1 MKIPVNRCKKLLHS
15 IMYRDTATVRRDA
28 QVQEDWTGAT
38 RYSYQVIYENLP
50 CKLSQ
55 IKDLQA
61 ERNERAQ
68 EIKTDFRLNC
78 DPDIVIEEN
87 DVVDVTHE
95 GEFFKLIAGTSFNYQ
110 THKEINMYRRREA
123 MQR

>member
-1 MKIPVNRCKKLLHS
+1 
-15 IMYRDTATVRRDA
+15 MYRDTATVRRDA